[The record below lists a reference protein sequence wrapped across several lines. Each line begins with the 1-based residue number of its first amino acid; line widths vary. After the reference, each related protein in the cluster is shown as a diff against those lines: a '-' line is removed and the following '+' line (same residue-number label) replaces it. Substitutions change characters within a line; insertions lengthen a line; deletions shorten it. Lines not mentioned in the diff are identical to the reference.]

1 MIKQEKKEKRRGLLI
16 NITGPGKG
24 KTTSALGTC
33 LRALGWNW
41 QVAVIQFIKNDSETG
56 ERHFAA
62 ASGFQFEICSLGAG
76 FTWRKGGNANKDIEC
91 AEHAW
96 QRALEYLTEGR
107 VDLLVL
113 DEFNIALDKK
123 YLPLAE
129 IITALRS
136 RPTWMHVIITG
147 RNAPA
152 ELIEVCDLVSEIK
165 EIKHPF
171 NAGIP
176 AQKGI
181 EF

>member
-1 MIKQEKKEKRRGLLI
+1 MIKQEERNKRRGLLI
-16 NITGPGKG
+16 NITGHGKG

-33 LRALGWNW
+33 LRALGWGW
-41 QVAVIQFIKNDSETG
+41 KAAVVQFIKNDCETG
-56 ERHFAA
+56 EKHFAGKA
-62 ASGFQFEICSLGAG
+62 GMPFEICSIGAG
-76 FTWRKGGNANKDIEC
+76 FTWRKNGSKDQDIQC
-91 AEHAW
+91 AENAW
-96 QRALEYLTEGR
+96 QQVEKYIAEAN

-113 DEFNIALDKK
+113 DELNIALDKK
-123 YLPLAE
+123 FLSMDKVIA
-129 IITALRS
+129 ALCG
-136 RPTWMHVIITG
+136 RPSWLHIIITG

-152 ELIEVCDLVSEIK
+152 ELIEVCDLVSEIQ